1 MTRRAGLTALF
12 LSTALAAPALA
23 APPEFETLPAPKA
36 RHAVKAT
43 TLVEGLDH
51 PWGMAFLPDG
61 RILVTERTGK
71 LRVVKDGTLR
81 PEPIQGLPEIVEM
94 GQGGL
99 LDVALHPDYA
109 ANRWVYL
116 SWAEKADA
124 GQDAARKPRDA
135 ASGNRTVIARFK
147 DQGDRFTDMQ
157 VLYRGTIV
165 ASRHHFGSRF
175 AFGPD
180 GKLYFGIGERGG
192 QDRAQD
198 LLDGSGKIFRLNDDG
213 SIPADNPFA
222 GRSDALPE
230 IWAYGVR
237 NPQGLVR
244 HPETGVLWETEHGP
258 QGGDELNII
267 RPGVNYGW
275 PVITY
280 GKTYGLGLRIGE
292 GTEKEGMAQPELY
305 WVPSLAVAGM
315 TVYEGA
321 ALPFWRGDIVVAL
334 LAGGIARIDLEGGR
348 PIAAE
353 RLLEQE
359 LGRTRAVATA
369 PDGRLYALVDDAAPG
384 GKLVRIERR

>member
-1 MTRRAGLTALF
+1 MRH
-12 LSTALAAPALA
+12 ALAALLLLLSGPALA
-23 APPEFETLPAPKA
+23 APQEFASFPLPAA

-71 LRVVKDGTLR
+71 LRVVKDGTLL

-116 SWAEKADA
+116 SWAEKAEA
-124 GQDAARKPRDA
+124 GQGSARKPRDA

-165 ASRHHFGSRF
+165 GSRHHFGSRF

-244 HPETGVLWETEHGP
+244 HPETGVLWESEHGP

-267 RPGVNYGW
+267 KPGVNYGW

-280 GKTYGLGLRIGE
+280 GKTYGLGLPIGE
-292 GTEKEGMAQPELY
+292 GTEKEGMAQPDLY

-321 ALPFWRGDIVVAL
+321 ALPFWRGDIIVAL

-348 PIAAE
+348 PVATE